1 MMVMEDSILEL
12 LHVSKKFGGYRA
24 VEDMSFA
31 VRPGQTIALLGAS
44 GSGKT
49 TTLRMIAGFLDPD
62 QGSIL
67 IGGRDVRGVR
77 PYERNVGLVFQDY
90 ALFPHLTVAQNIA
103 YGLRQHRRPKAEI
116 ADRVEAMCRLV
127 RLQGFEGRRPAEL
140 SGGQQQRVALARA
153 MAVEPQLL
161 LLDEPL
167 SALDA
172 KLRHELRFELKQI
185 LRDTNCTSLIVT
197 HDQEEA
203 MSLANQVVVMH
214 QGRKLQEGTP
224 AEIYGAPQSRTVA
237 EFIGRTNW
245 FEGQMGRPNGG
256 VLREFLSE
264 DGTLL
269 IPDRFHLV
277 GSPWHVCVR
286 PERLMILGADRQD
299 DELNVVQGTLK
310 NAALLGAEIHYLIQ
324 LKSGRVALVVEQNRD
339 QLIPEDGTPLKL
351 GFRPSDCTIVPANG
365 TVPAVNYIRQY

>member
-1 MMVMEDSILEL
+1 MVMDAILEL
-12 LHVSKKFGGYRA
+12 HHVTKNFAGYRA
-24 VEDMSFA
+24 VDDVSFA
-31 VRPGQTIALLGAS
+31 VRPGQTIAVLGAS

-49 TTLRMIAGFLDPD
+49 TTLRMIAGFLEPD

-67 IGGRDVRGVR
+67 IAGRDMRGVR

-103 YGLRQHRRPKAEI
+103 YGLHQHRRSKADI
-116 ADRVEAMCRLV
+116 TARVDAMCQLV

-185 LRDTNCTSLIVT
+185 LQDTNCTSLIVT

-203 MSLANQVVVMH
+203 MSLADLVVVMH
-214 QGRKLQEGTP
+214 QGRKLQEGSP

-245 FEGQMGRPNGG
+245 FEGQLGEPNGG
-256 VLREFLSE
+256 VFREFLSE
-264 DGTLL
+264 DGRLL
-269 IPDRFHLV
+269 IPDRSYLA
-277 GSPWHVCVR
+277 GSTWHVCVR
-286 PERLMILGADRQD
+286 PERVIILGPDKQD
-299 DELNVVQGTLK
+299 DELNVVRGTLK
-310 NAALLGAEIHYLIQ
+310 NAALLGADIHYLIQ

-339 QLIPEDGTPLKL
+339 QPIPESGSPVKL
-351 GFRPSDCTIVPANG
+351 GFRPSDCTVVPAN
-365 TVPAVNYIRQY
+365 TTSSP